1 MITEH
6 FTKYDVA
13 VPTRNQKAQTV
24 ARCLWDNFLVHY
36 GFPERLHSDQGT
48 NFESRTI
55 KELCKVAGISKT
67 KTTPYHPRGNPV
79 ERFNRTLL
87 QMLGTLNN
95 KEKSRWKDYVKPLV
109 HAYNCTKSDVTG
121 FSPYEL
127 MFGRQPRLPIDL
139 AFGLPVDGQSESHSK
154 YVQGL
159 KSRLEESYRVAT
171 KNAAKVA
178 ERNKKRY
185 DKHVVFPLLK
195 SVIVYL

>member
-1 MITEH
+1 M
-6 FTKYDVA
+6 
-13 VPTRNQKAQTV
+13 
-24 ARCLWDNFLVHY
+24 HY
-36 GFPERLHSDQGT
+36 GFPEKLHSDQGT
-48 NFESRTI
+48 DFESRTI

-67 KTTPYHPRGNPV
+67 RTTPYHPRGNPV
-79 ERFNRTLL
+79 ERFNQTLL

-121 FSPYEL
+121 FSPYKL

-139 AFGLPVDGQSESHSK
+139 AFGLPVDGQSGSHSK

-159 KSRLEESYRVAT
+159 KSRLEESYKVAK

-185 DKHVVFPLLK
+185 DKHVVISTLEVSDRVLVKNVRLK
-195 SVIVYL
+195 GKHKLADKWEPEVYVVKKESR